1 MTMRASPVAVLAL
14 LAAGTVGCAPASTSP
29 YGPQYPL
36 YRGPPAPPPP
46 AYPGQP
52 VAALPG
58 IFRPINLAALQ
69 GLLGTRCGPREVAPG
84 EYATFDCGIPHWV
97 SRAVAYLPKMALLS
111 GPLPLAVDHRT
122 AGTEGPIKSQGLVGA
137 CTAFSLSSTMDN
149 AVRRMGRGD
158 VLAPLH
164 VWSKYGIPEMGTAGE
179 ETVDR
184 TLALESSWPYD
195 PVKACKLDHTPFDS
209 CGRAY
214 GVSSGSASADPA
226 LQAEKAVADSQGRYR
241 LAAIERLHARPADID
256 EMAAVLAGG
265 DDVWAAFSV
274 DGDAWSSRSLQ
285 GNVIPDYTANGDE
298 GHAVTLAGYRT
309 LPGGARQFLIHNS
322 WGPRWGEQGYG
333 WISEAMVSRWLRSA
347 YKIKVSDA
355 SSPAG
360 PLSPS
365 SDGCRA
371 GQVKDAVL
379 GTCTAACAS
388 GSAPAAGVCLPS
400 IPGFPAPS
408 QPAPGQPAP
417 TGPLPFPL
425 PQGIQLPPG
434 LLPPGLLPPGFP
446 QLGPPGQPAPAPAN
460 ACPAGQAP
468 DLMTGQ
474 CMGLC
479 PGGHPAMGGMCLPF
493 GQ

>member
-1 MTMRASPVAVLAL
+1 MRASAVAVLAL
-14 LAAGTVGCAPASTSP
+14 LAVGTAGCASTSP
-29 YGPQYPL
+29 YGSPYPL
-36 YRGPPAPPPP
+36 YRGPPAPSP

-52 VAALPG
+52 APAQPG
-58 IFRPINLAALQ
+58 LFRPINLAALQ
-69 GLLGTRCGPREVAPG
+69 GLLGTRCAPREVAPG
-84 EYATFDCGIPHWV
+84 EYATLDCGLTHWV

-111 GPLPLAVDHRT
+111 GPLPPAVDHR
-122 AGTEGPIKSQGLVGA
+122 ASGTEGPVKSQGAVGA

-158 VLAPLH
+158 VVAPLH

-179 ETVDR
+179 ETVDKSI
-184 TLALESSWPYD
+184 ALEPSWPYD
-195 PVKACKLDHTPFDS
+195 PVKACKLNHTLFDS

-214 GVSSGSASADPA
+214 GVSSGSAGADPA
-226 LQAEKAVADSQGRYR
+226 LQAEKVVADSQGRYR
-241 LAAIERLHARPADID
+241 LAAVERLHARPADID

-274 DGDAWSSRSLQ
+274 DADAWSSRSLQ
-285 GNVIPDYTANGDE
+285 GNVIPDYTTDGDE

-309 LPGGARQFLIHNS
+309 LPGGARQFLVHNS
-322 WGPRWGEQGYG
+322 WGTRWGEQGYG

-347 YKIKVSDA
+347 YKIRVADA
-355 SSPAG
+355 SAPSG
-360 PLSPS
+360 PLPPS
-365 SDGCRA
+365 SDGCPA

-379 GTCTAACAS
+379 GTCTAPCAS

-400 IPGFPAPS
+400 IPGFPAFPT
-408 QPAPGQPAP
+408 PGQQIP

-425 PQGIQLPPG
+425 PPGIQ
-434 LLPPGLLPPGFP
+434 LPPGFP

>member
-1 MTMRASPVAVLAL
+1 MTMRPAGVALLAL
-14 LAAGTVGCAPASTSP
+14 LAAGAWGCTPSSSASYT
-29 YGPQYPL
+29 GQYPL
-36 YRGPPAPPPP
+36 YRGPPAPTWAQGAPPP
-46 AYPGQP
+46 GTVGPSVPAQPG
-52 VAALPG
+52 V
-58 IFRPINLAALQ
+58 FRPINLAALQ
-69 GLLGTRCGPREVAPG
+69 GLLGTRCAPRQVAPG
-84 EYATFDCGIPHWV
+84 EYATLDCGLSHWV
-97 SRAVAYLPKMALLS
+97 SRAVAYLPKMSLLS
-111 GPLPLAVDHRT
+111 GPLPAAVDHRT
-122 AGTEGPIKSQGLVGA
+122 SGTEGPIKSQGAVGA

-158 VLAPLH
+158 VIAPLH

-179 ETVDR
+179 ETVDK
-184 TLALESSWPYD
+184 TLTVEPSWPYD
-195 PVKACKLDHTPFDS
+195 PVKACKLNRAPLDS

-226 LQAEKAVADSQGRYR
+226 LQAERALADSQGRYR
-241 LAAIERLHARPADID
+241 LVAVERLHARPADID
-256 EMAAVLAGG
+256 EMAAILAGG

-274 DGDAWSSRSLQ
+274 DGDAWSSGALR
-285 GNVIPDYTANGDE
+285 GNVIPDYTTDGDE
-298 GHAVTLAGYRT
+298 GHAVTLSGYRT

-322 WGPRWGEQGYG
+322 WGTRWGEQGYG

-347 YKIKVSDA
+347 YKIKVADA
-355 SSPAG
+355 SAPIG
-360 PLSPS
+360 PLRPS
-365 SDGCRA
+365 SDGCPA

-379 GTCTAACAS
+379 GTCAAVCAS

-400 IPGFPAPS
+400 LPGFPAP
-408 QPAPGQPAP
+408 GQQAP

-425 PQGIQLPPG
+425 PPG
-434 LLPPGLLPPGFP
+434 LKLPPGFP
-446 QLGPPGQPAPAPAN
+446 QLGPPGQPAPAPAS

>member
-1 MTMRASPVAVLAL
+1 MRASAVAVLAL
-14 LAAGTVGCAPASTSP
+14 LTAGTAGCVSSPGASYP
-29 YGPQYPL
+29 GQYPL
-36 YRGPPAPPPP
+36 YKGPPAGAQGAPP

-52 VAALPG
+52 AAAMPG

-69 GLLGTRCGPREVAPG
+69 GLLGTRCAPREVAPG
-84 EYATFDCGIPHWV
+84 EYATLDCGLAHWV
-97 SRAVAYLPKMALLS
+97 SRAVAYLPKMSLLG

-122 AGTEGPIKSQGLVGA
+122 EGTEGPIKSQGAVGA

-158 VLAPLH
+158 VVAALH

-179 ETVDR
+179 ETVDK
-184 TLALESSWPYD
+184 TLALEPSWPYD
-195 PVKACKLDHTPFDS
+195 PVKACKLNHTLFDS
-209 CGRAY
+209 CGQAY
-214 GVSSGSASADPA
+214 GVSSGSASADPV
-226 LQAEKAVADSQGRYR
+226 LQAEKASADAQGRYR
-241 LAAIERLHARPADID
+241 LASIERLHAHPADLN
-256 EMAAVLAGG
+256 EMAAILAGG

-274 DGDAWSSRSLQ
+274 DGDAWSARSLQ
-285 GNVIPDYTANGDE
+285 GNVIPDYSNDTGE

-309 LPGGARQFLIHNS
+309 LPNGARQFLVHNS
-322 WGPRWGEQGYG
+322 WGTRWGEQGYG
-333 WISEAMVSRWLRSA
+333 WISEGMVSQWLRSA
-347 YKIKVSDA
+347 YKIKVTDS

-360 PLSPS
+360 PFPPS
-365 SDGCRA
+365 SDGCPA

-379 GTCTAACAS
+379 GTCTAPCAS
-388 GSAPAAGVCLPS
+388 GSAPAAGVCLPAL
-400 IPGFPAPS
+400 PGFPAPGK
-408 QPAPGQPAP
+408 PAPGQPAP
-417 TGPLPFPL
+417 TSPFPFA
-425 PQGIQLPPG
+425 LPPG
-434 LLPPGLLPPGFP
+434 LIPPGLLPPGFP

-474 CMGLC
+474 CIGLC